1 MKKKLIKYRD
11 NSTIE
16 ETHSTY
22 RWILFV
28 LYDYVYINV
37 MYISISIIDFIYVRF
52 VL

>member
-1 MKKKLIKYRD
+1 MKYRD

-37 MYISISIIDFIYVRF
+37 MYISISIQLSILYIFDLFSDQ
-52 VL
+52 